1 MARRGGIGRRRG
13 QGRRLRRLSGEAFA
27 KLSPRKPTETLA
39 DYIPRLASVPLDFQP
54 GTQWA
59 YSPAAGIDVLGR
71 VVEVVSDLTFD
82 QFLRQR
88 NAGLQPSTIR
98 FPLENP
104 RFPR

>member
-13 QGRRLRRLSGEAFA
+13 QGRRLRRGSGEAFA

-59 YSPAAGIDVLGR
+59 YSPLQASTSSAASSRWCPI
-71 VVEVVSDLTFD
+71 
-82 QFLRQR
+82 
-88 NAGLQPSTIR
+88 
-98 FPLENP
+98 
-104 RFPR
+104 